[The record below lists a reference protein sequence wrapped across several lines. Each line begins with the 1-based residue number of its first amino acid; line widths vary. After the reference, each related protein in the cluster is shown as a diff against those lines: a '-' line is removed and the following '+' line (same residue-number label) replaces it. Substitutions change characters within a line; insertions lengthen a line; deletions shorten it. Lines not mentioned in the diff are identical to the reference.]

1 MRDRWERVTMKG
13 WCRRGTPV
21 EEADVSFADAL
32 PGAAVWEPPAWEQV
46 VREHRS
52 RVYRLALRLT
62 GNRHD
67 AEDLTQETFVR
78 VFRSLSTY
86 RPGSFEGW
94 LHRITTNAFLDQMR
108 RRSRH
113 RTQPFDPDFQLPA
126 TGADPAQL
134 LNDASLSFD
143 VRAALI
149 ALPPQFREAVVLCD
163 VDGHTYE
170 EISAMLG
177 VKMGTVRSRIHRG
190 RSLLRASLAHRAPLP
205 DAPGRRKS
213 TTT

>member
-1 MRDRWERVTMKG
+1 
-13 WCRRGTPV
+13 
-21 EEADVSFADAL
+21 VSFADAL
-32 PGAAVWEPPAWEQV
+32 PVASRWEPPTWEQV
-46 VREHRS
+46 VQEHRW

-94 LHRITTNAFLDQMR
+94 LHRITTNAFLDQVR

-113 RTQPFDPDFQLPA
+113 RTQPFEPDFELPA
-126 TGADPAQL
+126 AGADPAQL
-134 LNDASLSFD
+134 VADASLSAD
-143 VRAALI
+143 VGAALA
-149 ALPPQFREAVVLCD
+149 ALPAQFREAVVLCD
-163 VDGHTYE
+163 VEGHTYE

-190 RSLLRASLAHRAPLP
+190 RSLLRASLSHRDPRATVPARP
-205 DAPGRRKS
+205 TPATR
-213 TTT
+213 